1 MSSICIA
8 QVGPNGI
15 TMDFPRCW
23 VPEKCHAAAGIAAD
37 QQRGRSIDPH
47 MGGEVATVDTV
58 DVVCVN
64 ESRLSY
70 GPTIR

>member
-1 MSSICIA
+1 M
-8 QVGPNGI
+8 
-15 TMDFPRCW
+15 
-23 VPEKCHAAAGIAAD
+23 PEKCHAAAGIAAD
-37 QQRGRSIDPH
+37 QQRSRSIDPH